1 MRFPAAILLS
11 LAALVLTAGTGA
23 AAGYPDRPI
32 RIVVPFEAGG
42 GGDIIVRL
50 VGHELSQRLGQPV
63 VVENR
68 AGASAANPKFAQ
80 HCCRVRCELRVQSG
94 TRIIDL
100 LVSFDSE
107 VRVGACCK
115 VMANFGIGTLAGN
128 IGSELVARASP
139 DGYTLLMSNVAP
151 MAINKSLFKRLPY
164 DPVKDF
170 TAIAPLAVFANVL
183 VVPPSLGVHSV
194 SELVALSK
202 RRPEGLNY
210 ASAGAGSI
218 TNLAATMFRT
228 ATGANMTQVPYRG
241 GGPAIVAVVGAQV
254 DLYFSSLPA
263 ALPFVKDGKLIA
275 PGVSSANRSD
285 PALEIPTLA
294 ESGRPGLLGFEAVT
308 WIGLVGPAGLAD
320 DIVAQLNAAVTD
332 ILRSPAIAEKMR
344 AIGAEPS
351 FGSAAQYAAYIRREN
366 ARWAAVVRA
375 ANIPA
380 Q

>member
-1 MRFPAAILLS
+1 MRFSAAILLS
-11 LAALVLTAGTGA
+11 LAALLATAGPGA

-50 VGHELSQRLGQPV
+50 VGQELSQRLGQPV

-68 AGASAANPKFAQ
+68 AGAS
-80 HCCRVRCELRVQSG
+80 
-94 TRIIDL
+94 
-100 LVSFDSE
+100 
-107 VRVGACCK
+107 
-115 VMANFGIGTLAGN
+115 GN

-170 TAIAPLAVFANVL
+170 TAISPLAVFANVL
-183 VVPPSLGVHSV
+183 VVPPSLGVHSPG
-194 SELVALSK
+194 ELVALSK
-202 RRPEGLNY
+202 RRAEGLNY

-218 TNLAATMFRT
+218 TNLAATMFRM

-263 ALPFVKDGKLIA
+263 ALPFVQDGKLIA
-275 PGVSSANRSD
+275 LGVSSANRSASA
-285 PALEIPTLA
+285 PEIPTLA
-294 ESGRPGLLGFEAVT
+294 ESGLPGFDAVT
-308 WIGLVGPAGLAD
+308 WIGLVGPAGLPN
-320 DIVAQLNAAVTD
+320 DIIAQLNAAITD

-351 FGSAAQYAAYIRREN
+351 LGSAADYAAYIRQEN
-366 ARWAAVVRA
+366 ARWATVVRE